1 MTLDTVGT
9 FVMTKFFGFNLIKSE
24 ILQKITR
31 TLRMNNI
38 QLFGLPAEKGRWIL
52 IPFGIIVLLC
62 LGTVYSWSIFRK
74 PLEKLL
80 NIGAT
85 ESLLPFT
92 VLLVVFALL
101 MPITGF
107 YLDRFGARTVTTVG
121 GVIMG
126 VGYLLS
132 SLDGNVY
139 TLTFTYGVIAGVGVG
154 IAYGVPL
161 AVVAKW
167 FPDKKGIAVGLTVI
181 GFGLSP
187 LITAPLAKSL
197 IDTYGVR
204 QTFIILG
211 IAFMGIMI
219 AISTVLKTPP
229 HGWKPVGWNS
239 RVSTQTNMFDVG
251 EISILQTPTFYGL
264 WLCYS
269 VGTFAGLAAI
279 GISSPLAQEIIKLD
293 ATTAASTVSF
303 FAVFNGLG
311 RLFFGWFTD
320 RFTPRFGAIF
330 AFVLVL
336 VASIMM
342 LKARQ
347 GDLLT
352 YLVAF
357 SLFYFS
363 FGGWLAIAP
372 TATLILFPPEDYAQN
387 YGIIFTAFGVGAL
400 GGTLLAGRIRDIF
413 GSYTNFFYPTAAMA
427 ILGIVLAVFMLKR
440 SFSSSVNTQL

>member
-1 MTLDTVGT
+1 MRN
-9 FVMTKFFGFNLIKSE
+9 M
-24 ILQKITR
+24 
-31 TLRMNNI
+31 
-38 QLFGLPAEKGRWIL
+38 QLFGMPAEKGRWLL
-52 IPFGIIVLLC
+52 IPLGATILLC

-80 NIGAT
+80 SINAT

-92 VLLVVFALL
+92 ILLIMFAVL

-107 YLDRFGARTVTTVG
+107 YINRFGARLITTVG

-126 VGYLLS
+126 LGYILS
-132 SLDGNVY
+132 GLNSNFQI
-139 TLTFTYGVIAGVGVG
+139 LTFTYGVIAGIGVG
-154 IAYGVPL
+154 IVYGVPL
-161 AVVAKW
+161 TVVAKW

-197 IDTYGVR
+197 IDSYGVQ
-204 QTFIILG
+204 QTFVILG
-211 IAFMGIMI
+211 IAFTAIIVAI
-219 AISTVLKTPP
+219 ATVLKTPP
-229 HGWKPVGWNS
+229 QDWQPTAGNSHGSGQSN
-239 RVSTQTNMFDVG
+239 
-251 EISILQTPTFYGL
+251 ISGTTSGQILQTPAFYGL
-264 WLCYS
+264 WLCYTI
-269 VGTFAGLAAI
+269 GTFSGLAAI

-293 ATTAASTVSF
+293 ATTAASTVSL
-303 FAVFNGLG
+303 FAIFNALG

-320 RFTPRFGAIF
+320 RFSPKLGAIVSF
-330 AFVLVL
+330 TLVL
-336 VASIMM
+336 IASLMM
-342 LKARQ
+342 LRAGQ
-347 GDLLT
+347 GSVAT

-372 TATLILFPPEDYAQN
+372 TTTLILFSTADYAKN
-387 YGIIFTAFGVGAL
+387 YGIVFTAYGAGAL

-413 GSYTNFFYPTAAMA
+413 GSYTIFFYPTTALA

-440 SFSSSVNTQL
+440 SFSASTVSQVN